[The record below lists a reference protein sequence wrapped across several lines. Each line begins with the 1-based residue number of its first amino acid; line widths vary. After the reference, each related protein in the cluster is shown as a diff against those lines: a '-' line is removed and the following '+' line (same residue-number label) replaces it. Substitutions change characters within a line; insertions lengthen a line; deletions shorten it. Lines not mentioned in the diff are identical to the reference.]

1 MAAKRI
7 DFTASLVSST
17 AHKSYRAP
25 QRLAGGSILADELAL
40 TFCIQRLGLC
50 SIESVKQL
58 TYAHV

>member
-25 QRLAGGSILADELAL
+25 QRLAGSSILADELAL
-40 TFCIQRLGLC
+40 TFCIQLGLC
-50 SIESVKQL
+50 LMNVKQL
-58 TYAHV
+58 THAHA